1 MLCRS
6 SFSFDMPIYAVFSR
20 QWAERT
26 GTKIGL
32 VVDHYNLSLRVSRWS
47 HGVNT
52 IFDAGLELS
61 RKLLPD

>member
-1 MLCRS
+1 
-6 SFSFDMPIYAVFSR
+6 MPIYAVFSR

-26 GTKIGL
+26 GRKL
-32 VVDHYNLSLRVSRWS
+32 VWSLIITTCRCEFLDASW
-47 HGVNT
+47 VNT